1 MLWSL
6 DLGYLILLRRRN
18 SKMQKRI
25 ASLLYLC
32 FLIISCN
39 KDTQHLVDNI
49 GKTIFY
55 EIEFQDKDKNKEI
68 YRQSYHFLPI
78 QKKFVPVIKNNG
90 EMILY
95 LQKNNGISRTTIKAK
110 QPVNFENFARNH
122 DLKRV
127 IAFPVS
133 IGTEWETEDI
143 TTIQLKMGFDRIYNT
158 DLPVKLKN
166 KIVSTNETILVNGR
180 KIKDCVEISSYG
192 ETSFNPGPPLD
203 VINIEIVSK
212 TWYSKELGVVRYER
226 EEKSDSATTGNIYY
240 NKTLLVD

>member
-25 ASLLYLC
+25 VSLLYLC

-95 LQKNNGISRTTIKAK
+95 LQKNNGISRTTIKA
-110 QPVNFENFARNH
+110 NRAT
-122 DLKRV
+122 
-127 IAFPVS
+127 S
-133 IGTEWETEDI
+133 I
-143 TTIQLKMGFDRIYNT
+143 
-158 DLPVKLKN
+158 
-166 KIVSTNETILVNGR
+166 
-180 KIKDCVEISSYG
+180 
-192 ETSFNPGPPLD
+192 
-203 VINIEIVSK
+203 
-212 TWYSKELGVVRYER
+212 
-226 EEKSDSATTGNIYY
+226 
-240 NKTLLVD
+240 

>member
-1 MLWSL
+1 MLLNL
-6 DLGYLILLRRRN
+6 DLGYLILFRRKN
-18 SKMQKRI
+18 FKMKKKI
-25 ASLLYLC
+25 TSLLLLF

-39 KDTQHLVDNI
+39 KETKHLVNNT

-55 EIEFQDKDKNKEI
+55 EIEFQDKDNNKDI
-68 YRQSYHFLPI
+68 YRQSYHFLPS
-78 QKKFVPVIKNNG
+78 KKNLVPVIKNNG
-90 EMILY
+90 EMIVY
-95 LQKNNGISRTTIKAK
+95 LQKRNGISKMMIKDD
-110 QPVNFENFARNH
+110 QLVNSENLTRYH
-122 DLKRV
+122 DLKRI

-133 IGTEWETEDI
+133 VGTEWETEDV

-166 KIVSTNETILVNGR
+166 KIVSTNETILINGR

-212 TWYSKELGVVRYER
+212 TWYSKELGIVKYKR